1 MALKNYKH
9 WKKKHWKKY
18 WNNIWKNSIVKV
30 RKSRSELEKDFGKL
44 RARKL
49 KLRVIKIRREIK

>member
-30 RKSRSELEKDFGKL
+30 RKSRSELGKDFGKL

>member
-1 MALKNYKH
+1 MALKNY
-9 WKKKHWKKY
+9 KHWKKY